1 MRDISTTF
9 NRSQLAIA
17 VALAAVTLAQAQA
30 QPAPEPATQVATP
43 EAKPA
48 AEATAASEA
57 KNDGLQLDKVIVT
70 GTSGRSTKMKS
81 SVSVSTLGEEQ
92 IKNAN
97 PSSSAELLRSVPGV
111 RAESSGGEGNANVA
125 VRGIPI
131 SAGGG
136 RYVQFQEDGLP
147 IFSSG
152 EMNFA
157 TPDAF
162 MRVDNATGRLEV
174 VRGGTAS
181 TLASGAPGGIFNFV
195 TKTGEEQGGVA
206 SLTKGLGSYDQ
217 TRLEFGYG
225 GRAGEKTRFYIG
237 GHQRTGEGS
246 RNGGVNVE
254 QGGQLRANVTQEL
267 DNGFIRLSYKNLDDR
282 SPTLLP
288 VPVRFSSTGQISE
301 RSGIDPR
308 TASFYTPY
316 WIPDQTLTSAN
327 GRVSSN
333 INDGQHVKTNAVG
346 VEADLDVGG
355 GWRLQNKFR
364 TSKNT
369 GRFIGVFPGNDPA
382 PAAAGTTYLNGPNAG
397 RAYTG
402 DAFTAV
408 VFNTSYDDLSLLVN
422 DLKMVG
428 DFNLGSSGKLTTT
441 AGLYLAKQ
449 RVAMTWNFNQYMLEA
464 SGDRPA
470 LLSSPGFVNGSA
482 GFGGCCMNTID
493 ATYTTTAPYGV
504 VAWELGSL
512 NLDASVRADKQKASG
527 TYNQTGL
534 PGGSAGVSYNL
545 SGARV
550 IDYSVKNTSYS
561 LGGNYRIT
569 KDLAVFGRYSS
580 GASFPTDRLAFFSPA
595 NQVNGVAEIPLN
607 EVDQLEFGTKWRG
620 TGLSLFV
627 TAFAAKTKENNT
639 DFTASPIRNV
649 STEYEAKGIEFEG
662 SYVSGGFSLGA
673 GVTLTDAE
681 VKASSNAAIVGKEP
695 RRQARVVYQITPS
708 YSVGDFSIGAS
719 VIGTSKSKDDGPAGN
734 VSVEL
739 PAYTVVNAFATY
751 QLGKGASFALG
762 VNNLFDTLAYT
773 ETNDGRQAARALNGR
788 TIKATLAY
796 AF

>member
-1 MRDISTTF
+1 MRDISTPF
-9 NRSQLAIA
+9 NRSQITLA
-17 VALAAVTLAQAQA
+17 VALAAIAWGQAQA
-30 QPAPEPATQVATP
+30 QTAPAPAAQTAPASADAPTTP
-43 EAKPA
+43 
-48 AEATAASEA
+48 EA

-70 GTSGRSTKMKS
+70 GTSGRSSKMKS
-81 SVSVSTLGEEQ
+81 SVSVSTLGEDQ
-92 IKNAN
+92 IKKAN
-97 PSSSAELLRSVPGV
+97 PTSSAELLRSVPGV

-125 VRGIPI
+125 VRGLPI

-147 IFSSG
+147 IFTSG

-174 VRGGTAS
+174 VRGGSAS
-181 TLASGAPGGIFNFV
+181 TLASGAPGGIFNFIS
-195 TKTGEEQGGVA
+195 KTGEEQGGVA
-206 SLTKGLGSYDQ
+206 SLTKGLGRYDQ

-225 GRAGEKTRFYIG
+225 GRVGEKTRFYIG

-267 DNGFIRLSYKNLDDR
+267 DNGFIRLSFKNLDDR

-301 RSGIDPR
+301 RPGIDPR
-308 TASFYTPY
+308 TASFYTPF
-316 WIPDQTLTSAN
+316 WIPDQTLTSSN

-333 INDGQHVKTNAVG
+333 INDGQTVKTNSVG

-382 PAAAGTTYLNGPNAG
+382 PAATGTTYLNGPNAG
-397 RAYTG
+397 AAYTG

-449 RVAMTWNFNQYMLEA
+449 RLAMTWNFNQYLLQA
-464 SGDRPA
+464 TGDRPA

-527 TYNQTGL
+527 NYNQTSL
-534 PGGSAGVSYNL
+534 PGGTSGVSYNL

-550 IDYSVKNTSYS
+550 IDYSVKNTSFS

-569 KDLAVFGRYSS
+569 KDLAAFARYSS
-580 GASFPTDRLAFFSPA
+580 GASFPTDRLAFFAPA
-595 NQVNGVAEIPLN
+595 NQVNGVADIPLN
-607 EVDQLEFGTKWRG
+607 EVKQFEFGTKWRG
-620 TGLSLFV
+620 DGLSLFA
-627 TAFAAKTKENNT
+627 TAFLAKTKESNT
-639 DFTASPIRNV
+639 DFTAAQIRNV
-649 STEYEAKGIEFEG
+649 ATEYEAKGIELEG
-662 SYVSGGFSLGA
+662 AFVVGGFSLGA

-681 VKASSNAAIVGKEP
+681 ITASTNASSVGKTP
-695 RRQARVVYQITPS
+695 RRQAKVIYQLTPA

-719 VIGTSKSKDDGPAGN
+719 IIGTTKSKDDSPAGS

-739 PAYTVVNAFATY
+739 PGYTMVNAFANY
-751 QLGKGASFALG
+751 KIGKGASVALG
-762 VNNLFDTLAYT
+762 INNLFDTLAYT
-773 ETNDGRQAARALNGR
+773 ETNDGRQAARAVNGR

>member
-1 MRDISTTF
+1 MRDISTPF
-9 NRSQLAIA
+9 NRSQITLA
-17 VALAAVTLAQAQA
+17 VALAAIAWGQAQA
-30 QPAPEPATQVATP
+30 QTAPAPAAQTAPASADAPTTP
-43 EAKPA
+43 
-48 AEATAASEA
+48 EA

-70 GTSGRSTKMKS
+70 GTSGRSSKMKS
-81 SVSVSTLGEEQ
+81 SVSVSTLGEDQ
-92 IKNAN
+92 IKKAN
-97 PSSSAELLRSVPGV
+97 PTSSAELLRSVPGV

-125 VRGIPI
+125 VRGLPI

-147 IFSSG
+147 IFTSG

-174 VRGGTAS
+174 VRGGSAS
-181 TLASGAPGGIFNFV
+181 TLASGAPGGIFNFIS
-195 TKTGEEQGGVA
+195 KTGEEQGGVA
-206 SLTKGLGSYDQ
+206 SLTKGLGRYDQ

-225 GRAGEKTRFYIG
+225 GRVGEKTRFYIG

-267 DNGFIRLSYKNLDDR
+267 DNGFIRLSFKNLDDR

-301 RSGIDPR
+301 RPGIDPR
-308 TASFYTPY
+308 TASFYTPF
-316 WIPDQTLTSAN
+316 WIPDQTLTSSN

-333 INDGQHVKTNAVG
+333 INDGQTVKTNSVG

-397 RAYTG
+397 AAYTG

-449 RVAMTWNFNQYMLEA
+449 RLAMTWNFNQYLLQA
-464 SGDRPA
+464 TGDRPA

-527 TYNQTGL
+527 NYNQTSL
-534 PGGSAGVSYNL
+534 PGGTSGVSYNL

-550 IDYSVKNTSYS
+550 IDYSVKNTSFS

-569 KDLAVFGRYSS
+569 KDLAAFARYSS
-580 GASFPTDRLAFFSPA
+580 GASFPTDRLAFFAPA
-595 NQVNGVAEIPLN
+595 NQVNGVADIPLN
-607 EVDQLEFGTKWRG
+607 EVKQFEFGTKWRG
-620 TGLSLFV
+620 DGLSLFA
-627 TAFAAKTKENNT
+627 TAFLAKTKESNT
-639 DFTASPIRNV
+639 DFTAAQIRNV
-649 STEYEAKGIEFEG
+649 ATEYEAKGIELEG
-662 SYVSGGFSLGA
+662 AFVVGGFSLGA

-681 VKASSNAAIVGKEP
+681 ITASTNASSVGKTP
-695 RRQARVVYQITPS
+695 RRQAKVIYQLTPA

-719 VIGTSKSKDDGPAGN
+719 IIGTTKSKDDSPAGS

-739 PAYTVVNAFATY
+739 PGYTMVNAFANY
-751 QLGKGASFALG
+751 KIGKGASVALG
-762 VNNLFDTLAYT
+762 INNLFDTLAYT
-773 ETNDGRQAARALNGR
+773 ETNDGRQAARAVNGR

>member
-9 NRSQLAIA
+9 NRSQLTLA
-17 VALAAVTLAQAQA
+17 VALAAVALGQAQA
-30 QPAPEPATQVATP
+30 Q
-43 EAKPA
+43 
-48 AEATAASEA
+48 TAASPAPQTAPAAADAAAPEA

-92 IKNAN
+92 IKSAN
-97 PSSSAELLRSVPGV
+97 PTSSAELLRSVPGV

-147 IFSSG
+147 IFTSG

-181 TLASGAPGGIFNFV
+181 TLASGAPGGVFNFV
-195 TKTGEEQGGVA
+195 TKTGEEQGGIA
-206 SLTKGLGSYDQ
+206 SITKGLGSYDQ

-225 GRAGEKTRFYIG
+225 GRVGEKTRFYIG
-237 GHQRTGEGS
+237 GHQRTGEGL

-267 DNGFIRLSYKNLDDR
+267 DNGFIRLSFKNLDDR

-288 VPVRFSSTGQISE
+288 VPVRFSSSGQISE
-301 RSGIDPR
+301 RPGIDPR

-316 WIPDQTLTSAN
+316 WIPDQTLTSSN

-333 INDGQHVKTNAVG
+333 INDGQSVKTNAIG
-346 VEADLDVGG
+346 VEADLDVGN

-382 PAAAGTTYLNGPNAG
+382 PAAAGTTYLNGPLAG
-397 RAYTG
+397 QAYTG

-422 DLKMVG
+422 DLKMTG
-428 DFNLGSSGKLTTT
+428 EFDLGSSGKLTTT

-449 RVAMTWNFNQYMLEA
+449 RVAMTWNFNQYMMQA
-464 SGDRPA
+464 TGDRPA

-504 VAWELGSL
+504 VAWELGAL

-527 TYNQTGL
+527 NYNQTLL
-534 PGGSAGVSYNL
+534 PGGTSGVSYNL

-550 IDYSVKNTSYS
+550 IDYTVKNTSYS
-561 LGGNYRIT
+561 LGANYRLT
-569 KDLAVFGRYSS
+569 RDLAIFGRYSS
-580 GASFPTDRLAFFSPA
+580 GASFPTDRLAFFAPA

-607 EVDQLEFGTKWRG
+607 EVDQLELGTKWRSG
-620 TGLSLFV
+620 GLSLFA
-627 TAFAAKTKENNT
+627 TAFMAKTKESNT

-649 STEYEAKGIEFEG
+649 STEYEAKGVELEG
-662 SYVSGGFSLGA
+662 SYTSGGFSLGA

-681 VKASSNAAIVGKEP
+681 VTDSSNAAIVGKTP
-695 RRQARVVYQITPS
+695 RRQARVIYQLTPS
-708 YSVGDFSIGAS
+708 YRFGDFSIGAS
-719 VIGTSKSKDDGPAGN
+719 VIGTTKSKDDGPAGS

-739 PAYTVVNAFATY
+739 PGYTVVNAFATY
-751 QLGKGASFALG
+751 QIGKGASLALG
-762 VNNLFDTLAYT
+762 VNNLFNTLAYT

-788 TIKATLAY
+788 MVKATLAY

>member
-1 MRDISTTF
+1 MRDISTPF
-9 NRSQLAIA
+9 NRSQITLA
-17 VALAAVTLAQAQA
+17 VALAAIAWGQAQA
-30 QPAPEPATQVATP
+30 QTATAPAAQTAPASAAADNPATP
-43 EAKPA
+43 
-48 AEATAASEA
+48 EA

-70 GTSGRSTKMKS
+70 GTSGRSSKMKS
-81 SVSVSTLGEEQ
+81 SVSVSTLGEDQ
-92 IKNAN
+92 IKKAN
-97 PSSSAELLRSVPGV
+97 PTSSAELLRSVPGV

-125 VRGIPI
+125 VRGLPI

-147 IFSSG
+147 IFTSG

-174 VRGGTAS
+174 VRGGSAS
-181 TLASGAPGGIFNFV
+181 TLASGAPGGIFNFLS
-195 TKTGEEQGGVA
+195 KTGEEQGGVA
-206 SLTKGLGSYDQ
+206 SLTKGLGRYDQ

-267 DNGFIRLSYKNLDDR
+267 DNGFIRLSFKNLDDR

-301 RSGIDPR
+301 RPGIDPR

-316 WIPDQTLTSAN
+316 WIPDQTLTSSN

-333 INDGQHVKTNAVG
+333 INDGQTVKTNSVG

-428 DFNLGSSGKLTTT
+428 DFNLGSNGKLTTT

-449 RVAMTWNFNQYMLEA
+449 RLAMTWNFNQYLLQA
-464 SGDRPA
+464 TGDRPA
-470 LLSSPGFVNGSA
+470 LLSSPGFVNGST
-482 GFGGCCMNTID
+482 GFGGCCNNFID

-504 VAWELGSL
+504 IAWESGAL

-527 TYNQTGL
+527 TYNQTSL
-534 PGGSAGVSYNL
+534 PGSGAGNASYNL
-545 SGARV
+545 SGGRV
-550 IDYSVKNTSYS
+550 IDYSVKNTSFS

-569 KDLAVFGRYSS
+569 KDLAAFARYSS
-580 GASFPTDRLAFFSPA
+580 GASFPTDRLAFFAPA
-595 NQVNGVAEIPLN
+595 SQVNGVADIPLN
-607 EVDQLEFGTKWRG
+607 EVKQFEFGTKWRG
-620 TGLSLFV
+620 DGLSLFA
-627 TAFAAKTKENNT
+627 TAFLAKTKESNT
-639 DFTASPIRNV
+639 DFTATPIRNV
-649 STEYEAKGIEFEG
+649 STEYEAKGIELEG
-662 SYVSGGFSLGA
+662 AFVVGGFSLGA

-681 VKASSNAAIVGKEP
+681 VTASTNASTVGKTP
-695 RRQARVVYQITPS
+695 RRQAKVLYQLTPA

-719 VIGTSKSKDDGPAGN
+719 IIGTTKSKDDGPAGN
-734 VSVEL
+734 ITVDM
-739 PAYTVVNAFATY
+739 PGYTVVNAFTSY
-751 QLGKGASFALG
+751 KLGKGASVALG
-762 VNNLFDTLAYT
+762 VNNLFNTLAYT
-773 ETNDGRQAARALNGR
+773 ETNNGRDAARALNGR
-788 TIKATLAY
+788 TVKATLAY

>member
-1 MRDISTTF
+1 MRDISTPF
-9 NRSQLAIA
+9 NRSQIALA
-17 VALAAVTLAQAQA
+17 VALATVAWGQAQAQA
-30 QPAPEPATQVATP
+30 Q
-43 EAKPA
+43 
-48 AEATAASEA
+48 TAAAPTAQTAPASAPADTTAEPEA

-70 GTSGRSTKMKS
+70 GTSGRSSKMKS

-92 IKNAN
+92 IQKAN
-97 PSSSAELLRSVPGV
+97 PTSSAELLRSVPGV

-125 VRGIPI
+125 VRGLPI

-316 WIPDQTLTSAN
+316 WIPDQTLTSSN

-333 INDGQHVKTNAVG
+333 INDGQHVKTDAVG
-346 VEADLDVGG
+346 VEADLDVGA

-382 PAAAGTTYLNGPNAG
+382 PAAAGTTYLNGPRAG
-397 RAYTG
+397 QAYTG

-561 LGGNYRIT
+561 FGGNYRIT
-569 KDLAVFGRYSS
+569 KDLAAFARYSS
-580 GASFPTDRLAFFSPA
+580 GASFPTDRLAFFAPA
-595 NQVNGVAEIPLN
+595 NQVNGVADIPLN
-607 EVDQLEFGTKWRG
+607 EVKQFEFGTKWRG
-620 TGLSLFV
+620 DGLSLFA
-627 TAFAAKTKENNT
+627 TAFLAKTKESNT
-639 DFTASPIRNV
+639 DFTATPIRNV
-649 STEYEAKGIEFEG
+649 STEYEAKGIELEG
-662 SYVSGGFSLGA
+662 AFAFGGFSLGG

-681 VKASSNAAIVGKEP
+681 VTASSNAATVGRTP
-695 RRQARVVYQITPS
+695 RRQAKVIYQLTPA
-708 YSVGDFSIGAS
+708 YSVGDFSIGAR
-719 VIGTSKSKDDGPAGN
+719 VIGTTKSKDDGPAGN
-734 VSVEL
+734 TTVEM
-739 PAYTVVNAFATY
+739 PGYTVVNAFTSY
-751 QLGKGASFALG
+751 KLGRGGVIGFGCEQLVQHPGLHR
-762 VNNLFDTLAYT
+762 DQQWT
-773 ETNDGRQAARALNGR
+773 
-788 TIKATLAY
+788 
-796 AF
+796 